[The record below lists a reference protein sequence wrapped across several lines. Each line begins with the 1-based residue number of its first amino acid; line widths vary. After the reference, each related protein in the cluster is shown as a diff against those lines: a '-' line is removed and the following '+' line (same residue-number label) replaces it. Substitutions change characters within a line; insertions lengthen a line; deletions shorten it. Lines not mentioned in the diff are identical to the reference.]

1 MMGLGRERRLNCRL
15 YVDRQADATVVEKL
29 DRLLVEK
36 HFLNQTELIKHGI
49 ELVYQEVYER
59 EDARD
64 KSDISN
70 VDLRKL
76 AEAIAGELKPGL
88 RLLLEGTEARLLEK
102 ISNENMHPK
111 LLKLESDTKKAG
123 KNRSEYL
130 RELVKNSKGVDTTFV
145 ADRSTFIRQIT
156 GIATNVNQIAKVVNT
171 QGFAYSGDINGIKRD
186 LEDIKRLMQEV
197 LVTWQSLRY
206 CI

>member
-1 MMGLGRERRLNCRL
+1 MIDLEVMCM
-15 YVDRQADATVVEKL
+15 ADGNK
-29 DRLLVEK
+29 R
-36 HFLNQTELIKHGI
+36 
-49 ELVYQEVYER
+49 Y
-59 EDARD
+59 
-64 KSDISN
+64 KSDKKVYKVSF
-70 VDLRKL
+70 KL
-76 AEAIAGELKPGL
+76 SE
-88 RLLLEGTEARLLEK
+88 TE
-102 ISNENMHPK
+102 
-111 LLKLESDTKKAG
+111 LLKLESDAKKAG

-130 RELVKNSKGVDTTFV
+130 RELVKNSKGVDTTFA

-171 QGFAYSGDINGIKRD
+171 RGFAYSSDINGIKRD